1 MSERLHKLLAQH
13 GLGSR
18 REIEKWM
25 LAGRVLLNGKPAQ
38 PGDRYAEGD
47 RVIVDGQDVTARLQV
62 ASKAAV
68 IAYHKPQG
76 QPITARVADEPE
88 AGAADETVMERLPAV
103 RGSRWLVINTMQPGD
118 SGLLMLT
125 TDGRL
130 ADALRRRSEKI
141 SSAYVARVL
150 VPTPEFDPAT
160 ISRVVQFDN
169 QTVEFDSIEPAG
181 GEGTNRWFRVEASHA
196 HRRAAVRALFEI
208 SGLKV
213 SRVIQVK
220 FADIELPR
228 DLPRGKHR
236 VLADEQVDR
245 LYEFAELKQPAE
257 PLAQRGGRRPAFR
270 SVGGRASARP
280 RKSSNRPS
288 RPAPPVD
295 REVANTSHRPMFK
308 PDARR
313 ASKSSYSSQSRPSK
327 SPGSSKSGPGRPR
340 TAAGR
345 KPTGSRRSDR

>member
-25 LAGRVLLNGKPAQ
+25 LAGRVLLNGRPAQ
-38 PGDRYAEGD
+38 PGDRYSEGD
-47 RVIVDGQDVTARLQV
+47 RVTVDGQDVTSRLRV
-62 ASKAAV
+62 TRKAAV

-76 QPITARVADEPE
+76 QPVAARAASEDADSTE
-88 AGAADETVMERLPAV
+88 ETVMERLPAV
-103 RGSRWLVINTMQPGD
+103 RGSRWLVVNTMQAGD
-118 SGLLMLT
+118 SGLLILT

-130 ADALRRRSEKI
+130 ADALRRRSDEV

-160 ISRVVQFDN
+160 LSRTVRFDE
-169 QTVEFDSIEPAG
+169 QTVAFESIEPAG
-181 GEGTNRWFRVEASHA
+181 GEGTNRWFRVEAAHA
-196 HRRAAVRALFEI
+196 HRRAAVRALFETN
-208 SGLKV
+208 GLKV

-236 VLADEQVDR
+236 ALSDREVER
-245 LYEFAELKQPAE
+245 LYKFAQIEQPAE
-257 PLAQRGGRRPAFR
+257 PQGPRPGRRPGFKANSR
-270 SVGGRASARP
+270 GKP

-288 RPAPPVD
+288 RPPVPE
-295 REVANTSHRPMFK
+295 REAADDS
-308 PDARR
+308 RR
-313 ASKSSYSSQSRPSK
+313 TRS
-327 SPGSSKSGPGRPR
+327 
-340 TAAGR
+340 AGR
-345 KPTGSRRSDR
+345 KVTGSRRSGR